1 MGKIL
6 SAIISR
12 SVIKGEWSYGIEYCL
27 ALAKTT
33 HKDAN
38 QVFSY
43 TMKHIPKN
51 TRVIVGMS
59 GGVDSSVAALLLLQ
73 QGYQVE
79 GLFMKNWEEDDT
91 KEYCSAETDLAD
103 AQSVS
108 DQLGIKLHTVNF
120 STEYWD
126 RVFEYFLDEYRSGR
140 TPNPDILC
148 NKEIKFKAF
157 LNYALDIGA
166 DYIATGHYA
175 RVDHSDTDNV
185 RMLKGRDNNKD
196 QTYFLYTLGQ
206 QQLSRSL
213 FPVGELEKPEVRRLA
228 QEAGFDTATKK
239 DSTGICFIGE
249 RKFKDFLQKFIP
261 AQPGK
266 IVTPEGEVIGE
277 HQGLMY
283 YTLGQR
289 QGLGIGGL
297 KTANSEPWFVVDK
310 DLDKNH
316 LIAGQGHQHP
326 LLLKKQLHASQ
337 LHWVAGEPPS
347 HHFNCK
353 AKIRYRQNEESCQ
366 VHIKNQQATVCFDD
380 AQRAITPGQSI
391 VFYQDD
397 ICLGGGVID
406 DMKSI
411 CN

>member
-1 MGKIL
+1 MGNFVAWNFLIL
-6 SAIISR
+6 KKNNVKLLLLLFNPEFLS
-12 SVIKGEWSYGIEYCL
+12 GILY
-27 ALAKTT
+27 A
-33 HKDAN
+33 
-38 QVFSY
+38 
-43 TMKHIPKN
+43 MKSTPQN

-91 KEYCSAETDLAD
+91 EEYCSATTDLAD

-120 STEYWD
+120 SSEYWD
-126 RVFEYFLDEYRSGR
+126 RVFAYFLQEYRSGR

-157 LNYALDIGA
+157 LEYAINIGA
-166 DYIATGHYA
+166 DYIATGHYV
-175 RVDHSDTDNV
+175 RVDHSLKNTV
-185 RMLKGRDNNKD
+185 RMLKGWDNNKD
-196 QTYFLYTLGQ
+196 QSYFLYTLGQ
-206 QQLSRSL
+206 KQLAKSL
-213 FPVGELEKPEVRRLA
+213 FPIGELEKSTVRKLA
-228 QEAGFDTATKK
+228 KEAGFGTANKK

-249 RKFKDFLQKFIP
+249 RKFKDFLQRFIP
-261 AQPGK
+261 AQPGD
-266 IVTPEGEVIGE
+266 IITPTGEIIGT

-297 KTANSEPWFVVDK
+297 KTASEAPWFVLAK
-310 DLDKNH
+310 DLDNNH

-337 LHWVAGEPPS
+337 LHWVSGKALANS
-347 HHFNCK
+347 FDCK
-353 AKIRYRQNEESCQ
+353 AKIRYRQSEQNCRVVIDKQE
-366 VHIKNQQATVCFDD
+366 VATVCFEKN
-380 AQRAITPGQSI
+380 QRAITPGQSI
-391 VFYQDD
+391 VFYDND
-397 ICLGGGVID
+397 VCLGGGIID
-406 DMKSI
+406 AMKSI
-411 CN
+411 CMQ